1 MNFAASKTRNW
12 WLSKLLRCTTV
23 RHDKIAPFSA
33 TGFLEAAMETSQIKQ
48 SIVDLTERTDAL
60 RRYL

>member
-1 MNFAASKTRNW
+1 LWSKSPNYTM
-12 WLSKLLRCTTV
+12 V
-23 RHDKIAPFSA
+23 RRDKITHFYVTRIPKAI
-33 TGFLEAAMETSQIKQ
+33 METSQIKQ

>member
-1 MNFAASKTRNW
+1 MIISRVFAAG
-12 WLSKLLRCTTV
+12 L
-23 RHDKIAPFSA
+23 I
-33 TGFLEAAMETSQIKQ
+33 METSQINQ

>member
-1 MNFAASKTRNW
+1 MNTR
-12 WLSKLLRCTTV
+12 SEYMIISRAFPAGP
-23 RHDKIAPFSA
+23 I
-33 TGFLEAAMETSQIKQ
+33 METSQIKQ